1 MPGMPSNLKTA
12 RSAKQLI
19 IDTETKARRIR
30 LSSFLAGRSQPLVN
44 RIIKRIATPIRSET
58 YTDVRLIAV
67 SIKVTKK

>member
-1 MPGMPSNLKTA
+1 MPGIPSNLKTI
-12 RSAKQLI
+12 RSAMQFR

-44 RIIKRIATPIRSET
+44 RIIKRMATPIRSET

-67 SIKVTKK
+67 SISVTK